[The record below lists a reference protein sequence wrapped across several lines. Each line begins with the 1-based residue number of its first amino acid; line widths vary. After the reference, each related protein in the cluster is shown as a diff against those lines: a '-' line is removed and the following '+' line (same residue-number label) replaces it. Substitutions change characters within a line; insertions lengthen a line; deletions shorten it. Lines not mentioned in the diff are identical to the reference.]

1 MLHILCT
8 YHTSCGGTSYVL
20 VRRSTRAYASI
31 HGKMKNIPENG
42 ITMTLRVNKFCTEK
56 SLSHSMGNQNISL
69 NNNAQRSCKSSLE
82 TLFSG
87 VRCFWSIIKIAFCR
101 VCVCVWKRTS
111 DCSNRHTLCHTHHIP
126 NIIRTIA
133 KLH

>member
-1 MLHILCT
+1 MLHILCI

-69 NNNAQRSCKSSLE
+69 NNHAQQKVAKVHQKHFFLG
-82 TLFSG
+82 LDASG
-87 VRCFWSIIKIAFCR
+87 RLSRLHFVVR
-101 VCVCVWKRTS
+101 VWKRTS